1 VFLSNPEHKREADTI
16 ISTRLWPAFTESLRG
31 SNLIASGVPKDFPEN
46 IVDKWHTHT
55 VREAVFVLKDPNR
68 HSDQKDFPMWFV
80 RSTIACSVLN
90 YSFTNELMLSFP
102 EDFARDKLIQFIKH
116 PDLVEFSPELT
127 YARIPE
133 QNYFEIKIVSG
144 RGAGWLL
151 ESYDKAANYIK
162 SVLSLTLRSIRA
174 ANDLEKDINNSYK
187 FDKLLASVVQLFQF
201 HPGDDIRSINLN

>member
-1 VFLSNPEHKREADTI
+1 VFLSNPEHRREADTI
-16 ISTRLWPAFTESLRG
+16 ISTRLWPAVTETLRG
-31 SNLIASGVPKDFPEN
+31 SNLIASGVPKDFPDN

-55 VREAVFVLKDPNR
+55 TRQAVFILKDPNR
-68 HSDQKDFPMWFV
+68 HPDPKDFPTWFV
-80 RSTIACSVLN
+80 RSTIECSILN

-102 EDFARDKLIQFIKH
+102 EDVPREKLIQFITH

-127 YARIPE
+127 YASIPE

-151 ESYDKAANYIK
+151 ESSEKAASYIK

-174 ANDLEKDINNSYK
+174 ADDLEKDINNSHK
-187 FDKLLASVVQLFQF
+187 FERLLTSVVQLFQF
-201 HPGDDIRSINLN
+201 NPNHNIDSINLN